1 MARSPHV
8 STRRRRP
15 RAAEPVARLGAA
27 SQARALMIIDHE
39 RLQGAA
45 WGEFHAARKRLD
57 KAARDLHR
65 HEEIDSPAYEAWL
78 HRTFPLLVTRVREL
92 REEVAMKTHKIQTAQ
107 AMAAFT
113 GRSPKRLWREQKAR
127 EANPRSAREDA
138 GFGFEED
145 PFSAFGEG
153 DEQDFEPPPRPST
166 PPASAATRDIYRRL
180 VQMLHPD
187 RGGAWTAAR
196 QRLWHEVQQAWAAR
210 DADWLSR
217 LEIEWESANEV
228 LGPSSPLSRLR
239 RGIEELLGARR
250 DIERKLRAYRLEPQW
265 RFTLTEKKRSFLHRR
280 TEAMLN
286 AQLIFAARQLK
297 HLDNLIAA
305 WEEDWTHAG
314 TRVKS
319 GRRRRGAF

>member
-1 MARSPHV
+1 
-8 STRRRRP
+8 
-15 RAAEPVARLGAA
+15 
-27 SQARALMIIDHE
+27 MIIDHA

-45 WGEFHAARKRLD
+45 WAEFYSARKRLD

-65 HEEIDSPAYEAWL
+65 HEEIDSPAYDAWL

-92 REEVAMKTHKIQTAQ
+92 NEELALKTHKVQTAQ

-127 EANPRSAREDA
+127 EANPPGAREDP
-138 GFGFEED
+138 GFEDD
-145 PFSAFGEG
+145 PFSASGEDG
-153 DEQDFEPPPRPST
+153 DQPFEPPAKPAA
-166 PPASAATRDIYRRL
+166 PPAPPAVRDIYRRL
-180 VQMLHPD
+180 VQLLHPD

-196 QRLWHEVQQAWAAR
+196 QRLWHEVQQAWALR
-210 DADWLSR
+210 DGDWLSR
-217 LEIEWESANEV
+217 LEIEWECANEV

-265 RFTLTEKKRSFLHRR
+265 RFTLSERKRSFLHRR
-280 TEAMLN
+280 IDAMLN
-286 AQLIFAARQLK
+286 AQLVFAARQLK

-314 TRVKS
+314 ARVKA
-319 GRRRRGAF
+319 GRRRRGSF